1 MCQRRRRRVGIAPRT
16 GNAYFTPLPQNTGKI
31 RVLQRR
37 SNLHRGLL
45 LMQSR
50 IPVIQFF
57 VRLATRGQVQEASWM
72 GYIEEKQGKS
82 AEAL

>member
-1 MCQRRRRRVGIAPRT
+1 
-16 GNAYFTPLPQNTGKI
+16 
-31 RVLQRR
+31 
-37 SNLHRGLL
+37 
-45 LMQSR
+45 MQSR